1 MNKSLLKQT
10 AAAVM
15 LTSSVL
21 AFSPVAHGATSV
33 DQSFNKVKA
42 ELSKATTLYVYPSLD
57 GDLVPSSSLYP
68 ALNSAKK
75 NYNDVT
81 KAIKASKLAEKEK
94 QAKLKELEALYTE
107 KITKGLIPYIDA
119 YNYATKYLDPIMKEI
134 KEAEAKNDLAAVEKA
149 YHKLSVQLKSRTS
162 ILYRFSGKAS
172 RDLLLEKYKLPADDK
187 REELMVP
194 VTIYMKV
201 TEAAKLL
208 AEGKT
213 EAAQKVLESIPALIE
228 RLPNPDKSSFLKELL
243 KEVEKVVTE
252 VKPTTPPVVTPPAA
266 GGGGGGGGST
276 SPAGNAPLYEKLKA
290 NIDAGNT
297 AANEAVAIGL
307 SGKVFTVT
315 INEPA
320 STLAHFKVAASSAF
334 DTFDNTTVKTVKASY
349 IQGGQA
355 VTIEDADVTN
365 YPNFTTVINA
375 ALGKVGLTDEASLSI
390 LEDKSI
396 TFKVTGTIDNK
407 NFDDT
412 YTFKFEAK

>member
-1 MNKSLLKQT
+1 MNKRLLKQT
-10 AAAVM
+10 AAAVL

-42 ELSKATTLYVYPSLD
+42 ELNKATTLYVYPSLD

-81 KAIKASKLAEKEK
+81 KAIKSSKLAEKEK
-94 QAKLKELEALYTE
+94 QAKLKELEALYSE
-107 KITKGLIPYIDA
+107 KITKGLVPYIDA

-149 YHKLSVQLKSRTS
+149 YHKLSVQLKSRTT

-201 TEAAKLL
+201 TEAAKLM
-208 AEGKT
+208 AEGKK
-213 EAAQKVLESIPALIE
+213 EAAQKVLDSIPALIE
-228 RLPNPDKSSFLKELL
+228 RLPNPNTSSFLQELI
-243 KEVEKVVTE
+243 KQVEKVVTE
-252 VKPTTPPVVTPPAA
+252 VKPTTPPVVTPPV
-266 GGGGGGGGST
+266 GGGGGGDT
-276 SPAGNAPLYEKLKA
+276 TPAGNAPLYEKLKE
-290 NIDAGNT
+290 NIEAGNS
-297 AANEAVAIGL
+297 AANEAVSIGL

-315 INEPA
+315 INDSA
-320 STLAHFKVAASSAF
+320 STLLHFKGAASNAF

-355 VTIEDADVTN
+355 VTIEDTDVTN

-390 LEDKSI
+390 LEGKSI
-396 TFKVTGTIDNK
+396 TFNVTGTIDNK
-407 NFDDT
+407 NFNDT
-412 YTFKFEAK
+412 YTFKFEAAK

>member
-1 MNKSLLKQT
+1 MNKRLLKQT
-10 AAAVM
+10 AAAVL

-21 AFSPVAHGATSV
+21 AFSPVAQGATSV

-75 NYNDVT
+75 NYNDLT

-107 KITKGLIPYIDA
+107 KITKGLVPYIDA

-149 YHKLSVQLKSRTS
+149 YHKLSVQLKSRTA

-201 TEAAKLL
+201 TEAAKLM

-243 KEVEKVVTE
+243 KQVEKVVSE
-252 VKPTTPPVVTPPAA
+252 VKPTTPPVVTPPVS
-266 GGGGGGGGST
+266 GGGGGGT
-276 SPAGNAPLYEKLKA
+276 SPSGNDILNSKLNASITAGNS
-290 NIDAGNT
+290 
-297 AANEAVAIGL
+297 AANEAVSINL
-307 SGKVFTVT
+307 SNKVFTVT
-315 INEPA
+315 INKPG
-320 STLAHFKVAASSAF
+320 STLANFSDAAAPAF
-334 DTFDNTTVKTVKASY
+334 TAFNSTVIKTVSATFLK
-349 IQGGQA
+349 GG
-355 VTIEDADVTN
+355 TELTLTDPNGTNTSNLEDL
-365 YPNFTTVINA
+365 ISKG
-375 ALGKVGLTDEASLSI
+375 LGLVGLTEDASLSI
-390 LEDKSI
+390 LEGKDI
-396 TFKVTGTIDNK
+396 TFNVTGTIDGK
-407 NFDDT
+407 EFSDS
-412 YTFKFEAK
+412 YKFEFKAQN